1 LKPLIREIAKD
12 SSLKLQLAVSGMHLC
27 AEFGLTYREIEKDGY
42 RIDEKVD
49 MRLDS
54 DSPAGIAR
62 SMGTGIAGMAGA
74 YGRLRPDMLVVLGD
88 RFEAFSAAAAA
99 MLARIPISHINGGE
113 ATYGLVDEAIRHAIT
128 KMSHL
133 HFTSTED
140 YRRRVIQLGEDPGRV
155 FCAGALGLDNI
166 RLMKPMSK
174 EEFQRSAGLKLD
186 KRSLLVTFHPV
197 TLEGNASEGQ
207 FGKLLKALDTLRD
220 TSLLFTKANA
230 DMFGRVI
237 NSMIDRYVARNG
249 GKARAYASMGTFRY
263 LSAMQYVDAVV
274 GNSSS
279 GIIEAPSFRIGTVNI
294 GMRQAGRIA
303 AKSVISCAPEEA
315 SIRAAIRKVYSAE
328 FRRTLRSVINPY
340 GDGNAAKRIV
350 RVLREAKLEGI
361 LIKRF
366 RDIPLGCCI
375 KRKQGK
381 E

>member
-1 LKPLIREIAKD
+1 
-12 SSLKLQLAVSGMHLC
+12 
-27 AEFGLTYREIEKDGY
+27 
-42 RIDEKVD
+42 
-49 MRLDS
+49 
-54 DSPAGIAR
+54 
-62 SMGTGIAGMAGA
+62 
-74 YGRLRPDMLVVLGD
+74 
-88 RFEAFSAAAAA
+88 
-99 MLARIPISHINGGE
+99 
-113 ATYGLVDEAIRHAIT
+113 
-128 KMSHL
+128 MSHL

>member
-1 LKPLIREIAKD
+1 
-12 SSLKLQLAVSGMHLC
+12 
-27 AEFGLTYREIEKDGY
+27 
-42 RIDEKVD
+42 
-49 MRLDS
+49 
-54 DSPAGIAR
+54 
-62 SMGTGIAGMAGA
+62 MGTGIAGMAGA